1 MTQHSNSTTYEALKM
16 IKTLHFFSFILTLFI
31 STFAIAQNALSETSP
46 EIKNHPSSEL
56 TRLLKL
62 RLGTDNIEEPTETG
76 IEGVYQTRFGDKF
89 AYLIDNG
96 RFVFIGDLIDL
107 ESAQNLTEVS
117 RRGLIVDK
125 INEISSDDMVIFPAV
140 SNEKA
145 VLNVFTDVTCGYCKK
160 LHEEVHFLQEAGITV
175 QYLPFPRGGN
185 RGPGYTGLKQ
195 VWCAEDKQLAMS
207 IAKGTESGELGSA
220 DCAKGNMVDRGFE
233 LGNIL
238 GVAGT
243 PALYLG
249 DGEKINGYM
258 PHERLI
264 SKMLGKI

>member
-1 MTQHSNSTTYEALKM
+1 M
-16 IKTLHFFSFILTLFI
+16 IKTFLLLSFILTLTI
-31 STFAIAQNALSETSP
+31 STFAAAQSSASATSP
-46 EIKNHPSSEL
+46 EVKKLPPSEL

-62 RLGTDNIEEPTETG
+62 RLGTDNIDEPTETG

-107 ESAQNLTEVS
+107 ESARNLTEVS
-117 RRGLIVDK
+117 RRGLIVNK
-125 INEISSDDMVIFPAV
+125 INEIDSTDMVIFPAV
-140 SNEKA
+140 SAEKA

-175 QYLPFPRGGN
+175 RYLPFPRGGN

-195 VWCAEDKQLAMS
+195 VWCAKDKQLAMS
-207 IAKGTESGELGSA
+207 IAKGTERGELGSA

-233 LGNIL
+233 LGNTL

-243 PALYLG
+243 PALYLS

-264 SKMLGKI
+264 SKLLEKI

>member
-1 MTQHSNSTTYEALKM
+1 MNQHSNSTTYETFKMLK
-16 IKTLHFFSFILTLFI
+16 IVHFFSFILTFSI
-31 STFAIAQNALSETSP
+31 STFAVAQNSES
-46 EIKNHPSSEL
+46 EASLEVENHPSSEL

-62 RLGTDNIEEPTETG
+62 RLGTDNFDEPTETG

-96 RFVFIGDLIDL
+96 RFIFIGDLIDL
-107 ESAQNLTEVS
+107 ESAKNLTEVS
-117 RRGLIVDK
+117 RRSHIVDK
-125 INEISSDDMVIFPAV
+125 INEIAPEDMVIFPAV
-140 SNEKA
+140 SNEKG

-160 LHEEVHFLQEAGITV
+160 LHEEVHFLQDAGITV
-175 QYLPFPRGGN
+175 RYLPFPRGGS

-207 IAKGTESGELGSA
+207 IAKGTESGELGNA
-220 DCAKGNMVDRGFE
+220 DCLQGDMVDRGFD
-233 LGNIL
+233 LGNAL

-243 PALYLG
+243 PALYFG

-264 SKMLGKI
+264 SEVLGRI

>member
-1 MTQHSNSTTYEALKM
+1 M
-16 IKTLHFFSFILTLFI
+16 IKTCRLISFILTLTI
-31 STFAIAQNALSETSP
+31 SIFAVAQDAASQTSP
-46 EIKNHPSSEL
+46 EINKDSSSEL

-62 RLGTDNIEEPTETG
+62 RLGTGNIDEPTETG

-117 RRGLIVDK
+117 RRSLIVNK
-125 INEISSDDMVIFPAV
+125 INEVSSEDMVIFPAV

-145 VLNVFTDVTCGYCKK
+145 VLNVFTDVSCGYCRK
-160 LHEEVHFLQEAGITV
+160 LHGEVHFLQEAGITV
-175 QYLPFPRGGN
+175 RYLPFPRGGS

-195 VWCAEDKQLAMS
+195 VWCAEDKELAMS
-207 IAKGTESGELGSA
+207 IAKGTESGDLGSA
-220 DCAKGNMVDRGFE
+220 DCAKGDMVDRGFDLGKE
-233 LGNIL
+233 LGI
-238 GVAGT
+238 AGT
-243 PALYLG
+243 PALFLS

-264 SKMLGKI
+264 TKLLEKI

>member
-1 MTQHSNSTTYEALKM
+1 MINIFRLFTY
-16 IKTLHFFSFILTLFI
+16 ILTLSI
-31 STFAIAQNALSETSP
+31 STFAVAQSVESEALP
-46 EIKNHPSSEL
+46 EINNSPSSEL

-62 RLGTDNIEEPTETG
+62 RLGTNNIDEPTKTE

-96 RFVFIGDLIDL
+96 RFIFIGDLINL

-125 INEISSDDMVIFPAV
+125 INEVSSNDMVIFPAV

-145 VLNVFTDVTCGYCKK
+145 VLNIFTDVSCGYCRK

-175 QYLPFPRGGN
+175 RYLPFPRGGN

-195 VWCAEDKQLAMS
+195 VWCAEDKPLAMS

-220 DCAKGNMVDRGFE
+220 DCAKGDMVDRGLE
-233 LGNIL
+233 LGNTL
-238 GVAGT
+238 GVTGT
-243 PALYLG
+243 PALYLS

-258 PHERLI
+258 PHEPLI

>member
-1 MTQHSNSTTYEALKM
+1 M
-16 IKTLHFFSFILTLFI
+16 IKTCRLISFILTLSV
-31 STFAIAQNALSETSP
+31 STFAVAQDAQPETSAT
-46 EIKNHPSSEL
+46 IKSNPPSEL

-62 RLGTDNIEEPTETG
+62 RLGTNNIEEPIETG

-96 RFVFIGDLIDL
+96 RFIFIGDLIDL
-107 ESAQNLTEVS
+107 ESAQNLTEAS
-117 RRGLIVDK
+117 RRGLIVNK
-125 INEISSDDMVIFPAV
+125 INEVSADDMVIFSAV
-140 SNEKA
+140 SDEKT
-145 VLNVFTDVTCGYCKK
+145 VLNIFTDVSCGYCKK

-175 QYLPFPRGGN
+175 RYLPFPRGGD

-207 IAKGTESGELGSA
+207 IAKGTEIGDLGRA
-220 DCAKGNMVDRGFE
+220 DCVKGDMVDRGFD
-233 LGNIL
+233 LGKAL
-238 GVAGT
+238 GIAGT
-243 PALYLG
+243 PALFLN

-264 SKMLGKI
+264 PKVLGKI